1 MMDQEVGNRDGVHL
15 DEAAIGAGAWLLS
28 LIVVPLLGVAALCFG
43 GVAVMAPAL
52 GVLRTFG
59 IDWVQ
64 MELFNWQVPV
74 LWSIP
79 AALVISVVS
88 GAFALGA
95 AVMLRS
101 YLAWLHSGFGAE
113 ANV

>member
-1 MMDQEVGNRDGVHL
+1 MNQQVRNRNSVSLWDALSTMGL
-15 DEAAIGAGAWLLS
+15 WLLS
-28 LIVVPLLGVAALCFG
+28 LAAVPLLATIALGFG
-43 GVAVMAPAL
+43 LVAVLAPAL

-64 MELFNWQVPV
+64 MEMFNWQVPT

-88 GAFALGA
+88 GAFSLGG

-101 YLAWLHSGFGAE
+101 YLRWMRSGFGAE
-113 ANV
+113 A